1 MGHLKGI
8 SQRDSHL
15 RVWMTSG
22 RWVSV
27 KSYRI
32 TWHSRWTPRLEKFLE
47 KSWWAFSLWNWT
59 WKGGM
64 GRSEDKEDLEQK
76 GFWVRLDLRLG
87 TMRNLFER
95 EGMRERNRTQSQQS
109 TKKEKK
115 GYVCMKYA
123 WTCDLLKIIAS
134 WVQPNPNLPA
144 HNFQHSSTHLNA
156 WNIVK
161 MLMKCN
167 AWSYSI

>member
-22 RWVSV
+22 RGVSV

-32 TWHSRWTPRLEKFLE
+32 TWHSKWTPHLEKFLE
-47 KSWWAFSLWNWT
+47 KSWWAFSLRNWT
-59 WKGGM
+59 WRGGM

-76 GFWVRLDLRLG
+76 GFRVRLDLRLG
-87 TMRNLFER
+87 TMHNLFER
-95 EGMRERNRTQSQQS
+95 EREWEKETKHNHNREQR
-109 TKKEKK
+109 KKRK
-115 GYVCMKYA
+115 GTYA
-123 WTCDLLKIIAS
+123 WTCDVLKIIAS